1 MGKNLYM
8 NSLNFLNNDPV
19 NVAQRLLGCELLRI
33 DGQERMSGIIV
44 ETEAYDQI
52 DIASHSYKGET
63 PRTKVMFG
71 KPGFAYVY
79 FTYGMHYCLN
89 VVTGPAGYGSA
100 VLIRAIEPLEGE
112 NYMYKN
118 RGWKMNKQSLTNGPA
133 KLCQALNISK
143 QFNGHDLHKKPLQLV
158 IKPAINSNRIAQS
171 NRIGISRGNDLPW
184 RFYLKN
190 NKYVSKP

>member
-1 MGKNLYM
+1 MGKNFYM

-118 RGWKMNKQSLTNGPA
+118 RGRNIDKIFLTNGPA